1 MKDPSP
7 KFHRRFKLQYGLLIG
22 LRLFIILTSTSF
34 IHPDEHFQ
42 NTEIAIEDV
51 FRPTYDHHHPDHRTW
66 EWDPSRLSD
75 RSIGRGP
82 VRSIVPIWL
91 TSHLGLLILKRL
103 HALGFI
109 RVTTR
114 SLFIVPRL
122 VLFLLTLPVD
132 RLIWKLARSPTVQW
146 TYATSLYSLL
156 FVCRT
161 FSNSLESILFTII
174 FTLTLSILNHDPR
187 GDHGTSSRTAVVLI
201 AVWTCLNIL
210 TVWVRISYICF
221 ALPIMLTIAHTRLF
235 RSLDLFMAATF
246 SALTSLTLLTSL
258 DSIYFDLWPTVTP
271 ISLLIYN
278 LDRQNL
284 AEHGTHPYLL
294 HLLINGPIIFGP
306 SLWFTSWY
314 RIWNQLTSK
323 SIIPIASKLSLA
335 SLISGT
341 LLLSIQPHQEPR
353 FLLPL
358 VLPLIILSSPSKKS
372 RGRSA
377 PRSRVFWISHLLHSL
392 ITVILFGYL
401 HQGGLRSVLEALPT
415 ETKLI
420 MSYKTFDI
428 PSSLITTTHDQI
440 QEIHNFRGSLPTES
454 KLIERLCHFAQH
466 YETGV
471 ILITPRWSISS
482 YLENHLE
489 SKFVSRIPH
498 LDLDRLDLLWN
509 AGISKSGLALY
520 QVDPQKISELC

>member
-1 MKDPSP
+1 MLNNLMPS
-7 KFHRRFKLQYGLLIG
+7 
-22 LRLFIILTSTSF
+22 SSF
-34 IHPDEHFQ
+34 TISQ
-42 NTEIAIEDV
+42 
-51 FRPTYDHHHPDHRTW
+51 
-66 EWDPSRLSD
+66 
-75 RSIGRGP
+75 G
-82 VRSIVPIWL
+82 
-91 TSHLGLLILKRL
+91 
-103 HALGFI
+103 
-109 RVTTR
+109 VTTR

-187 GDHGTSSRTAVVLI
+187 GDHGTNSRTAVVLI